1 MSQAFGFSCKGGLNT
16 NLNQFEL
23 LRMPGAATELQ
34 NFEVDS
40 DGGYRRVNGYTAFGD
55 TRPNSTNRVL
65 GIAVYGDGIIVCSG
79 TNIYFTLDGDT
90 YLQINRSSVS
100 GSGDNYSTFTGRS
113 TLTRTAQGQCSI
125 SIFEGSS
132 TYGEV
137 FICDGA
143 NKPFFFKM
151 TGSGALT
158 NRTYFAAEV
167 AVDTDKTPTVGV
179 IHDKHFVVGGA
190 SASPNT
196 IYYSGTLDPD
206 DFTSTGSGSIQLE
219 DQIVGLKSFRTD
231 LFIFC
236 TNSIFKLSNINNSST
251 IVVTPV
257 AKNVGC
263 LSHYSIQEIGGDL
276 VFLAPDG
283 IRSVAGTARIGDVE
297 LGSVS
302 RQIQSVISDIAT
314 SISGFNISSCVLRS
328 KAQYRLFYSSST
340 ASVATSKGIIGTLT
354 QEGFQWSET
363 VGIQAP
369 SLTSGFNNDGVE
381 KIFHGD
387 NNGYIYTHDSGNSFI
402 DDGTALNIEAK
413 YQSPNFDFGDAGTR
427 KTLKYAKISITPEG
441 SVEPSFRVRYD
452 YEDNN
457 VPQPAETSITNIL
470 LPSLFG
476 TGTFGTS
483 QFGGSTDPMV
493 RKTITG
499 SGHAANFRIRSN
511 DQKSSYAIN
520 GIYIDYVPS
529 GRR

>member
-151 TGSGALT
+151 TGSGALSG
-158 NRTYFAAEV
+158 RTYFAAEV

-206 DFTSTGSGSIQLE
+206 DFTSTG
-219 DQIVGLKSFRTD
+219 
-231 LFIFC
+231 
-236 TNSIFKLSNINNSST
+236 
-251 IVVTPV
+251 
-257 AKNVGC
+257 
-263 LSHYSIQEIGGDL
+263 
-276 VFLAPDG
+276 
-283 IRSVAGTARIGDVE
+283 
-297 LGSVS
+297 
-302 RQIQSVISDIAT
+302 
-314 SISGFNISSCVLRS
+314 
-328 KAQYRLFYSSST
+328 
-340 ASVATSKGIIGTLT
+340 
-354 QEGFQWSET
+354 
-363 VGIQAP
+363 
-369 SLTSGFNNDGVE
+369 
-381 KIFHGD
+381 
-387 NNGYIYTHDSGNSFI
+387 
-402 DDGTALNIEAK
+402 
-413 YQSPNFDFGDAGTR
+413 
-427 KTLKYAKISITPEG
+427 
-441 SVEPSFRVRYD
+441 
-452 YEDNN
+452 
-457 VPQPAETSITNIL
+457 
-470 LPSLFG
+470 
-476 TGTFGTS
+476 
-483 QFGGSTDPMV
+483 
-493 RKTITG
+493 
-499 SGHAANFRIRSN
+499 
-511 DQKSSYAIN
+511 
-520 GIYIDYVPS
+520 
-529 GRR
+529 

>member
-1 MSQAFGFSCKGGLNT
+1 MAQAFGFSCKGGLNT

-23 LRMPGAATELQ
+23 LTTPGAATELQ

-40 DGGYRRVNGYTAFGD
+40 DGGYRRINGYVAFGD
-55 TRPNSTNRVL
+55 NRPNSGNRIL
-65 GIAVYGDGIIVCSG
+65 GMAVYGDGLIVCSG
-79 TNIYFTLDGDT
+79 TGIFFTLDGT
-90 YLQINRSSVS
+90 TWLQLNRASVDSGGDNFSTFSGRSVS
-100 GSGDNYSTFTGRS
+100 ARTSQGR
-113 TLTRTAQGQCSI
+113 CSI
-125 SIFEGSS
+125 SVFEGAT

-143 NKPFFFKM
+143 NKPFYFKM
-151 TGSGALT
+151 TGSGALSG
-158 NRTYFAAEV
+158 RTFFAKEITVSSTV
-167 AVDTDKTPTVGV
+167 APTVGV

-190 SASPNT
+190 SSTPNT

-206 DFTSTGSGSIQLE
+206 DFTSTGSGTIQLE
-219 DQIVGLKSFRTD
+219 DQIVGLKSFRND
-231 LFIFC
+231 LYIFC
-236 TNSIFKLSNINNSST
+236 TNSIFKLSNINISAS

-302 RQIQSVISDIAT
+302 RQIQSVVSELAT
-314 SISGFNISSCVLRS
+314 NISSLNISSGILRS
-328 KAQYRLFYSSST
+328 KAQYRLFYSSSSAGT
-340 ASVATSKGIIGTLT
+340 SASKGIIGTLT
-354 QEGFQWSET
+354 AKGFEWSAT
-363 VGIQAP
+363 KGIQAP
-369 SLTSGFNNDGVE
+369 ALTSGFNNDGVE

-387 NNGYIYTHDSGNSFI
+387 NSGYVYTHDSGNAFYE
-402 DDGTALNIEAK
+402 GGVALNIEAK

-441 SVEPSFRVRYD
+441 AVEPSFRVRYD

-457 VPQPAETSITNIL
+457 IPQPTETTISNIL

-476 TGTFGTS
+476 SGVFNTS

-511 DQKSSYAIN
+511 DQKSAYAIN
-520 GIYIDYVPS
+520 GMYIDYVPS